1 MDEPHQGMPMLIA
14 TVDLASPVADRFVQA
29 MADAEGRPSPFQ
41 HWLLQAVLPERT
53 AHAMA
58 GLPLP
63 VPGGL
68 VFDGKRD
75 TNNSSRFYFT
85 EATARTLPEIRPV
98 MEAFQDPSAVGMIE
112 DRCKVAL
119 GGSSLRIEYATD
131 IDGFWLKPHTDL
143 GVKLFTML
151 IYLSSGSGQ
160 DDLGTDLYH
169 ADLSH
174 AGRAPAPFGSAL
186 VFIPSVDTWH
196 GFEPRPINGVRR
208 SLIVNYVTPEWRAR
222 HELAFPHRPIA

>member
-1 MDEPHQGMPMLIA
+1 MPMLIA
-14 TVDLASPVADRFVQA
+14 TAHRTSPIAERFVRA
-29 MADAEGRPSPFQ
+29 LADAECRPSPFQ
-41 HWLLQAVLPERT
+41 HWLLQDVLPQRT
-53 AHAMA
+53 AHTMA

-75 TNNSSRFYFT
+75 TNNSSRVYFT
-85 EATARTLPEIRPV
+85 EATAHTLPEIRPV
-98 MEAFQDPSAVGMIE
+98 MEAFQDPSAVAAIE
-112 DRCKVAL
+112 DRCGVAL

-169 ADLSH
+169 ADLRH
-174 AGRAPAPFGSAL
+174 AGRARAPIGSAL
-186 VFIPSVDTWH
+186 VFIPSDDTWH
-196 GFEPRPINGVRR
+196 GFEPRPIAGVRR

-222 HELAFPHRPIA
+222 HELAFPNCPIA